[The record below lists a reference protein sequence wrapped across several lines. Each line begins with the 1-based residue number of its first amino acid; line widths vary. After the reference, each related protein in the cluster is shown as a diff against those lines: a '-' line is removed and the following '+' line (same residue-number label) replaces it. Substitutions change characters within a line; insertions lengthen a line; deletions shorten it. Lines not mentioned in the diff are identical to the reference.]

1 MEVTIRPTTAADVD
15 DVGQILYDAFNTI
28 ADLHNFPRDFPTLE
42 IARLTAKQRIAHPRF
57 YGIVAESAGA
67 IVGSNFLDERG
78 EVRAIGPISVDPSLH
93 ERGFGRQLMLAV
105 IRRAYGS
112 HSVRL
117 VQDAFNTLSMPLYA
131 SLGFEVKEPL
141 VLIEGRLR
149 ADPPAEGAVRP
160 LTNDD
165 AYECSRLHE
174 AVHGVERLEEIRDAI
189 RHFSPYAIVQRGKI
203 TGYVTSITNWGL
215 AHGVAETEDDLRG
228 LLAGVSRQSR
238 DRLSFLLPTRQ
249 AALFRWCL
257 AGGLRVVKPMTL
269 MSMGH
274 YREPRGAWFP
284 SVLY

>member
-1 MEVTIRPTTAADVD
+1 MEVTIRPTTDADVD

-42 IARLTAKQRIAHPRF
+42 IARLAAKQRISHPRF

-78 EVRAIGPISVDPSLH
+78 EARAIGPLSVDPSLH

-105 IRRAYGS
+105 IGRARGS

-117 VQDAFNTLSMPLYA
+117 VQDAFNTLSLPLYA
-131 SLGFEVKEPL
+131 SRGFEVKEPL
-141 VLIEGRLR
+141 VLMEGRLR
-149 ADPPAEGAVRP
+149 ADPPAAGVVRP

-215 AHGVAETEDDLRG
+215 AHGVAETEEDLRG
-228 LLAGVSRQSR
+228 LLAGVSKQSR

-249 AALFRWCL
+249 SALFRWCL
-257 AGGLRVVKPMTL
+257 A
-269 MSMGH
+269 
-274 YREPRGAWFP
+274 
-284 SVLY
+284 